1 MTQIVPTILAGGS
14 GTRLWP
20 ISRQSHP
27 KPFMRLPDGE
37 SLAEKTL
44 KRASRLG
51 EMVLTITGERHYD
64 ATRQSYQAAGAN
76 ADSMQFIL
84 EPMGRNTAAAIAL
97 AALWT
102 RARLDDSA
110 QILVMPADHLIA
122 RHQAFADAVA
132 HASALAAQGYLVTF
146 GIEPDRPETG
156 YGYIRMGASIGEG
169 RLVEQFVEK
178 PPLANAQALLE
189 SGGYVWNAGIF
200 CFQIDSLLD
209 NLAEHAPQVL
219 DGAVNVWN
227 HRRADEDGSIRFDS
241 ALFATLPDIS
251 IDYAL
256 MEKAEKVAVVPCN
269 IGWSDVGSW
278 LAMSDLTPV
287 AKDGVRTS
295 GRVISVDSENCY
307 VLGQRRLIA
316 TVGVKNLAVVETDD
330 AILVADLRRTQ
341 DVKQIVDALKSRG
354 DREATEHNVT
364 HYPWGRRRLLD
375 TVDNTVVYMKTI
387 AAGACAEI
395 HTSAISLTLIS
406 GELESQGRTFV
417 AKTTIP
423 FSDGDRLQN
432 STETAIQLIEVQEQS
447 QDC

>member
-1 MTQIVPTILAGGS
+1 MTTLVPTILAGGS

-44 KRASRLG
+44 KRASQLG
-51 EMVLTITGERHYD
+51 DFVLTITGERHFD
-64 ATRQSYQAAGAN
+64 ATRQSYEAAGAD
-76 ADSMQFIL
+76 AQAMQFIL

-97 AALWT
+97 AALW
-102 RARLDDSA
+102 ARDRIGDQA

-122 RHQAFADAVA
+122 RQEAFAEAVSR
-132 HASALAAQGYLVTF
+132 ASSLASRGYLVTF

-156 YGYIRMGASIGEG
+156 YGYIRMGKSVGEG
-169 RLVEQFVEK
+169 NAVDQFVEK
-178 PPLANAQALLE
+178 PPLANAQAYLE
-189 SGGYVWNAGIF
+189 AGGYVWNAGIF
-200 CFQIDSLLD
+200 CFQVDSLLD
-209 NLAEHAPQVL
+209 NLKKHAADVVE
-219 DGAVNVWN
+219 GATAVWKER
-227 HRRADEDGSIRFDS
+227 HEAADGSIRFDPD
-241 ALFATLPDIS
+241 LFAQLPDIS

-307 VLGQRRLIA
+307 VLGQRRLVA
-316 TVGVKNLAVVETDD
+316 TVGVKDLAVVETDD

-341 DVKQIVDALKSRG
+341 DVKQIVDTLKSRG

-364 HYPWGRRRLLD
+364 HYPWGKRRLVE
-375 TVDNTVVYMKTI
+375 TVDNSAIYTKTI
-387 AAGACAEI
+387 AAGAVVEI
-395 HTSAISLTLIS
+395 HPAAASLTIVH
-406 GELESQGRTFV
+406 GEVEVEGRIF
-417 AKTTIP
+417 AAHSTIP
-423 FSDGDRLQN
+423 AVAGHALHNRTDSVVRII
-432 STETAIQLIEVQEQS
+432 EIQEHNRG
-447 QDC
+447 